1 MEKPVVGTLLD
12 SFGAFGQFNLATY
25 YVTCFGALPSS
36 LRVILPAEKPKDT
49 LDDVIQAIDLPKFS
63 FEPVL
68 KEWRSGEEK
77 KSDDFFPEE
86 YAGEYLFKSMSAR
99 MLIQVTCHYHSIE
112 VTFAYDVNDTSSEIW
127 LLETSHKLQ
136 TTFRTEDKPKFRV
149 LIAQDGMFST
159 EEVETADF
167 NTIDI
172 NELYNDDFPSVDE
185 VISASIPKN
194 ESGMILLHGEPGTG
208 KTTYIKHL
216 ISKFK
221 DKKFIFIQNDFVR
234 ELLKPSFIAF
244 LLQNKDAILIIEDAE
259 KVVVARESSSDESVV
274 STLLQLTDGL
284 FSDFLNIKI
293 ICTFN
298 TNLDRID
305 KALLR
310 KGRMIAKYNFA
321 PLSPEKTAAL
331 AKKLGYDDVTGTLTL
346 ADIFGYDK
354 ENFNKAAKK
363 GMGFSQR

>member
-1 MEKPVVGTLLD
+1 MEKPVVGTLID
-12 SFGAFGQFNLATY
+12 SFGAFGQFNLGAY
-25 YVTCFGALPSS
+25 YVTCFGILPSS
-36 LRVILPAEKPKDT
+36 LKVHLYAENPKDT
-49 LDDVIQAIDLPKFS
+49 VEAVIKAIDLPKFS
-63 FEPVL
+63 FEPVF
-68 KEWRSGEEK
+68 KEWRTGEDSTAE
-77 KSDDFFPEE
+77 DLFDE
-86 YAGEYLFKSMSAR
+86 YASEFLFKSMSAH
-99 MLIQVTCHYHSIE
+99 MLIQVVCHHRSLE
-112 VTFAYDVNDTSSEIW
+112 VMFIYDVSDTESETW
-127 LLETSHKLQ
+127 LLETSHNLQ
-136 TTFRTEDKPKFRV
+136 NSFRAEDKPKFRV

-167 NTIDI
+167 DTIDI
-172 NELYNDDFPSVDE
+172 NELYNDDFASVDE
-185 VISASIPKN
+185 TIIASIPKN

-293 ICTFN
+293 LCTFN

-310 KGRMIAKYNFA
+310 KGRMIAKYNFT
-321 PLSPEKTAAL
+321 PLSPEKTSAL
-331 AKKLGYDDVTGTLTL
+331 AKKLGYADVTGSLTL

-354 ENFNKAAKK
+354 ENFNKATKK
-363 GMGFSQR
+363 GIGFSQR